1 MAGAR
6 RLAAQPAPDFRQWIE
21 ETVMIV
27 LSFACI
33 VAGLLI
39 GTIGDV
45 AGYQPAS
52 IDICLALV
60 VASAALY
67 LAGGTPAASRRR

>member
-1 MAGAR
+1 
-6 RLAAQPAPDFRQWIE
+6 
-21 ETVMIV
+21 MIV

-60 VASAALY
+60 VASAVLY
-67 LAGGTPAASRRR
+67 AVGGAPAARGRG